1 MFPTEPADRSL
12 AGVAPGDP
20 AAERAAARST
30 PPAPDGSTVET
41 AGQDTDDTTI
51 PASPGQGG
59 HRPHLPLRVRSG
71 VAFAAMALILSAAL
85 ALAAYVLVRSS
96 LLTERKTVAERQ
108 AYTNARLLRARI
120 DPVPADMS
128 QLVSGLQV
136 GGSGDSLLRIRGS
149 WYSSSVEITST
160 EIPRSLAATVDAGDA
175 GTQVFDH
182 FGSPALAVGVPIA
195 AVDAA
200 YFEISSLEEV
210 ESTLARLGRSLLVA
224 GAVATAVGGLLGAL
238 FSSAVLRPLRQFALV
253 AKRIAGGGS
262 TARSEDADGSPT
274 ARLDAAG
281 DADLEPLAASFNE
294 MLDELDAR
302 IERERR
308 FASDVSHEIRGPVAA
323 LASAVSIVDRRRDQL
338 PAEIVP
344 VVDALEEQVTAF
356 NQLVLDLLEISR
368 FDARTAKLDT
378 ATVDLAELCERVL
391 RGPGHDGIELAVE
404 GPSVIEGDRRR
415 ITQVISNLLE
425 NASRY
430 AGGATH
436 VRICPVQPP
445 VDRDPATESAAGTAV
460 DLAEEQLMGWVAIR
474 VEDRGPGVPPAEREL
489 IFGRFHRGRAA
500 DTADAPPGTGLGLA
514 VSREHVELHGGR
526 LWVEDRPG
534 GGASFVVELPEV
546 RS

>member
-1 MFPTEPADRSL
+1 MSPTENADRP
-12 AGVAPGDP
+12 AGGAAVRTPEQGSQHVPPDP
-20 AAERAAARST
+20 QA
-30 PPAPDGSTVET
+30 
-41 AGQDTDDTTI
+41 
-51 PASPGQGG
+51 
-59 HRPHLPLRVRSG
+59 HRPHLPLRVRSA
-71 VAFAAMALILSAAL
+71 VAFGAMALILSAAL

-108 AYTNARLLRARI
+108 AYTNARLLRSRI
-120 DPVPADMS
+120 DPLPPNMS
-128 QLVSGLQV
+128 QLVTGLQV
-136 GGSGDSLLRIRGS
+136 GGSGDSLLHIGGS
-149 WYSSSVEITST
+149 WYSSSVEITSS
-160 EIPRSLAATVDAGDA
+160 EIPRSLASTVEEGDA

-182 FGSPALAVGVPIA
+182 FGSPALAVGVPIS

-210 ESTLARLGRSLLVA
+210 ESTLARLGRSLLIA
-224 GAVATAVGGLLGAL
+224 GVVATAIGGLLGAL
-238 FSSAVLRPLRQFALV
+238 FSSAVLRPLRRFALV
-253 AKRIAGGGS
+253 AERIARGGS
-262 TARSEDADGSPT
+262 TAPTDDADGSPA

-281 DADLEPLAASFNE
+281 DADLEPLASSFNE
-294 MLDELDAR
+294 MLDELDER

-344 VVDALEEQVTAF
+344 VVDAIEEQVTAF

-368 FDARTAKLDT
+368 FDARTATLDT
-378 ATVDLAELCERVL
+378 TAVDLAELCERLL
-391 RGPGHDGIELAVE
+391 RGTGNDQTKLEIEAPTVVE
-404 GPSVIEGDRRR
+404 GDGRRL
-415 ITQVISNLLE
+415 TQVISNLLE

-430 AGGATH
+430 AGGATT
-436 VRICPVQPP
+436 VRICPVEP
-445 VDRDPATESAAGTAV
+445 VVDPEPIGSATLEAPADKATAHDAAI
-460 DLAEEQLMGWVAIR
+460 EEAAGWVAVR

-500 DTADAPPGTGLGLA
+500 DAAGAPPGTGLGLA

-534 GGASFVVELPEV
+534 GGACFVVELP
-546 RS
+546 RGQQ